1 MSAVGAVSGV
11 PRGGSVEDAF
21 AEVAK
26 AFEANFASGAEVGA
40 AVCVYHRGRPVVN
53 LWGGTASE
61 DADDLWRP
69 GTVSMLASPT
79 KALVTVSALLLV
91 ERGLLELDT
100 PVAEYWP
107 EFAAGGKE
115 HITLR
120 MVLSHRSGVVCL
132 DHAPI
137 TNEDMRAH
145 TPIAEALAA
154 ARTEWEPDTAHGY
167 HAITFGYLVSELVR
181 RRTGLTVGRFFA
193 REIAGPLGLDSYIG
207 VPDPDAVHVAT
218 MFQSK
223 AEDVMSG
230 GDPGDAVPMLVELG
244 KPESLTCRATISSM
258 SLDPG
263 FLDLTVEDPSYGGL
277 SSARSLARLMAL
289 LIGEADGPRLIG
301 PDLTAEL
308 SRVHASGPCRI
319 TMMNTAWSL
328 GFMRGD
334 SPVFPVSAGLDTAF
348 GFDGANGTFTFAD
361 PVDGLSFAYVQ
372 NAGSPGL
379 GKLDDRARGLVEA
392 VYRSVGAL
400 R

>member
-1 MSAVGAVSGV
+1 VSDI
-11 PRGGSVEDAF
+11 PRGGSAEDSF
-21 AEVAK
+21 AEVAR

-40 AVCVYHRGRPVVN
+40 GVCVYHRGRPVVN
-53 LWGGTASE
+53 LWAGTASE
-61 DADDLWRP
+61 DAGDLWRP
-69 GTVSMLASPT
+69 ETLGLLASPT

-100 PVAEYWP
+100 PIAAYWP
-107 EFAAGGKE
+107 EFAACGKE
-115 HITLR
+115 GITLR

-137 TNEDMRAH
+137 TNEAMRAH

-154 ARTEWEPDTAHGY
+154 ARPEWEPDSAHGY
-167 HAITFGYLVSELVR
+167 HAITFGYLVSELIR

-193 REIAGPLGLDSYIG
+193 QEIAGPLGLDCHIG
-207 VPDPDAVHVAT
+207 VPDPDAVHIAT
-218 MFQSK
+218 MSQSK

-244 KPESLTCRATISSM
+244 KPESLTYRSTISSM

-263 FLDLTVEDPSYGGL
+263 LLDLTAEDPSYGGL
-277 SSARSLARLMAL
+277 SSAPSLAKLMAL
-289 LIGEADGPRLIG
+289 LIGEAGPRLIG
-301 PDLTAEL
+301 PDLGAEL
-308 SRVHASGPCRI
+308 SRAHASGPCRI

-334 SPVFPVSAGLDTAF
+334 SPVFPASAGLGTAF

-361 PVDGLSFAYVQ
+361 PVKGLSFAYVQ
-372 NAGSPGL
+372 NAGSRGL
-379 GKLDDRARGLVEA
+379 GKIDDRARYLVEA